1 MATSQIKNRRSKIK
15 NYFSR
20 RAQREP
26 FLFSQ
31 RAQRIISRGER
42 GVKQFSFFSQRAQR
56 DTFRCGRC
64 VNSFS

>member
-1 MATSQIKNRRSKIK
+1 MPLQKSKIVYQK
-15 NYFSR
+15 SKIISR
-20 RAQREP
+20 GGRSVNP